1 LGHDGLVL
9 DVAFPQAD
17 AAALIKDEIELV
29 VQVNGKLRGKITV
42 AVNAENQV
50 IEQLALTEE
59 NVQKHLDGKTV
70 KKVVIVP
77 KKLVN
82 IVVAG

>member
-1 LGHDGLVL
+1 
-9 DVAFPQAD
+9 
-17 AAALIKDEIELV
+17 
-29 VQVNGKLRGKITV
+29 V

-82 IVVAG
+82 IVVS

>member
-1 LGHDGLVL
+1 
-9 DVAFPQAD
+9 VAFPQAD
-17 AAALIKDEIELV
+17 MTALIKDEIELV

-42 AVNAENQV
+42 AANAENQV
-50 IEQLALTEE
+50 IEKLALTEE

-82 IVVAG
+82 IVVA